1 MLIWCLIVLLAM
13 TVTVI
18 LLATC
23 SPMADYDK
31 KGGLTDEQADEDDRD
46 R

>member
-1 MLIWCLIVLLAM
+1 VLLAAM
-13 TVTVI
+13 TVTVV

-23 SPMADYDK
+23 SPMADYDR
-31 KGGLTDEQADEDDRD
+31 KGGSADEQADEDDRD